1 MRLIFSNAIIA
12 LAEDRPPHYF
22 IGEIKTSFVTK
33 KAYYDIIPENSQD
46 VNVNLHLQR
55 LREKYLHD
63 WERQA
68 TLILLAAALLLML
81 HRHYNRTR
89 FFRIHFATFFENL
102 PLPESH
108 PYYYWFLTTS
118 ITLFCLPALIAKY
131 GTKIHL
137 RDYGF
142 RLGNQKLGWSVT
154 AAAWIVMIPIVI
166 SAVLIYPPFSDKYP
180 LCKAVDA
187 NWQAFLLY
195 QLAYG
200 IYMFSWEFFFRGFM
214 LFGLERQFGKY
225 TILIQTIP
233 FAVMHYSKPMPEAIG
248 SIVASVLLGVL
259 ALETR
264 SFLYGA
270 AIHWL
275 VAMTM
280 DVVVTVLR
288 FA

>member
-1 MRLIFSNAIIA
+1 M
-12 LAEDRPPHYF
+12 
-22 IGEIKTSFVTK
+22 
-33 KAYYDIIPENSQD
+33 
-46 VNVNLHLQR
+46 NLHLQR
-55 LREKYLHD
+55 LREKYLHG

-68 TLILLAAALLLML
+68 TLILLASALLLTL
-81 HRHYNRTR
+81 HRAYSRTR
-89 FFRIHFATFFENL
+89 FFRMHFATFFENL

-108 PYYYWFLTTS
+108 PYYYWFLTTGL
-118 ITLFCLPALIAKY
+118 TLFGLPALVAKY
-131 GTKIHL
+131 GTTARL
-137 RDYGF
+137 RDYGC

-154 AAAWIVMIPIVI
+154 GAAWIGMIPVVI
-166 SAVLIYPPFSDKYP
+166 GAVLIYPPFRAKYP

-195 QLAYG
+195 QVAYG
-200 IYMFSWEFFFRGFM
+200 VYMFAWEFFFRGFM
-214 LFGLERQFGKY
+214 LFGLERRFGNY

-233 FAVMHYSKPMPEAIG
+233 FAVLHYSKPMPEAIG
-248 SIVASVLLGVL
+248 SIFAGVLLGIL

-280 DVVVTVLR
+280 DVVAVIVSQYG
-288 FA
+288 